1 MLLVAG
7 RRSLT
12 ETGTPAFI
20 WNAGVSVSVWNAGVF
35 VIKSAVFL
43 IVKNLPAPADERI
56 ADFSGG
62 FATALR

>member
-20 WNAGVSVSVWNAGVF
+20 WNAGVF

>member
-1 MLLVAG
+1 MLSVAG

-12 ETGTPAFI
+12 ETGTPASI
-20 WNAGVSVSVWNAGVF
+20 WNAGVF
-35 VIKSAVFL
+35 VIKLAVFL